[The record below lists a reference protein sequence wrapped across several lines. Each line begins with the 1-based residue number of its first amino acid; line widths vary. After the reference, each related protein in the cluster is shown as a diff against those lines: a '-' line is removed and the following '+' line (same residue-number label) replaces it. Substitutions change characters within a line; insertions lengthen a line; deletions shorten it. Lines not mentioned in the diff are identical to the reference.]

1 MIAVKTTSGFDGK
14 TTSQISPGSFTY
26 VCAER
31 SAVLKENKRASVENR
46 KRTKYLQKKECF
58 SRLSLF

>member
-26 VCAER
+26 RAR
-31 SAVLKENKRASVENR
+31 SFKRNKRASVENR
-46 KRTKYLQKKECF
+46 KRTKYLRKKGMF
-58 SRLSLF
+58 FASLF

>member
-14 TTSQISPGSFTY
+14 TTSPISPGSFTY

-31 SAVLKENKRASVENR
+31 AVLKENKRASVENR